1 MLSNS
6 PFFQLYRARL
16 REFWRQPA
24 RIFWVYGFPTVLAC
38 VLGFAFQSRPP
49 APIQVDLVEGP
60 FSAPIEQAI
69 KHHNDRLAA
78 RRRRPATPRR
88 PSFLRSRSGR
98 TPGNRPTSG

>member
-1 MLSNS
+1 MLRNS

-24 RIFWVYGFPTVLAC
+24 RIFWVYGFPTVLAL
-38 VLGFAFQSRPP
+38 VLGFAFQNRPP

-69 KHHNDRLAA
+69 KNA
-78 RRRRPATPRR
+78 
-88 PSFLRSRSGR
+88 
-98 TPGNRPTSG
+98 